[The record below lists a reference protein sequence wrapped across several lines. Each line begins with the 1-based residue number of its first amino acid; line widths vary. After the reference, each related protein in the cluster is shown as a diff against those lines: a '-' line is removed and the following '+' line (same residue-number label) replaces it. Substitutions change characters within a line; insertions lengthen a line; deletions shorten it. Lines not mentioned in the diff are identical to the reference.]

1 VTARA
6 GHAVAMDELAEL
18 MPFTAL
24 LGARTVT
31 STSREVQLRLDWSPG
46 RCTAGG
52 VLHGGALM
60 GLADAAGGLC
70 AHLNL
75 PAENGTYATA
85 TITSAT
91 NFLRPVRDGY
101 VDAVARPLRVGR
113 TVIVVD
119 TELVDAAGRLV
130 ARVTQTQ
137 TVHRVDR

>member
-1 VTARA
+1 MADA
-6 GHAVAMDELAEL
+6 LGLALFSIIGAQVAEHLEHTGVVVVL
-18 MPFTAL
+18 MGTIT
-24 LGARTVT
+24 GV
-31 STSREVQLRLDWSPG
+31 
-46 RCTAGG
+46 AGG

-60 GLADAAGGLC
+60 ALADAAGGLC

-85 TITSAT
+85 TISSAT

>member
-1 VTARA
+1 
-6 GHAVAMDELAEL
+6 MDELAEL

-31 STSREVQLRLDWSPG
+31 STPREVQLRLDWSPQ
-46 RCTAGG
+46 RCTLGG

-60 GLADAAGGLC
+60 
-70 AHLNL
+70 
-75 PAENGTYATA
+75 
-85 TITSAT
+85 
-91 NFLRPVRDGY
+91 
-101 VDAVARPLRVGR
+101 DAVARPLRVGR
-113 TVIVVD
+113 SVIGVD

>member
-1 VTARA
+1 MTPRA
-6 GHAVAMDELAEL
+6 GHAVALDELAGL

-31 STSREVQLRLDWSPG
+31 SSPREVQLRLDWSPQ

-75 PAENGTYATA
+75 PAGNGTYATA
-85 TITSAT
+85 TISSAT

>member
-1 VTARA
+1 
-6 GHAVAMDELAEL
+6 MDELAEL

-75 PAENGTYATA
+75 PAENGTYATRRSRRRRTSCA
-85 TITSAT
+85 RSAT
-91 NFLRPVRDGY
+91 GTWTRWR
-101 VDAVARPLRVGR
+101 ARCGSGGP
-113 TVIVVD
+113 
-119 TELVDAAGRLV
+119 
-130 ARVTQTQ
+130 
-137 TVHRVDR
+137 